1 MGQLQGEQGAS
12 PQWGLRSVD
21 RDSVEL
27 SGSAD
32 QSSRQ
37 SKSQPGVPTF
47 CPPASSPRL
56 GTYRSAQPGNGSWM
70 HSPLSG
76 PQVSCWALLGRHT
89 VLPTPSPVGS
99 CSSDGLPC
107 RPEKDTQSQGMGSRT
122 GTSAGL
128 ELGQL
133 CFGLKMCVISP
144 PKDPAS
150 ALRPEL

>member
-1 MGQLQGEQGAS
+1 MGQLQGDQGTS
-12 PQWGLRSVD
+12 LQWGLRSVD

-32 QSSRQ
+32 HSGRQ

-76 PQVSCWALLGRHT
+76 PQVSRRALLGRHI
-89 VLPTPSPVGS
+89 VLPTRCPVCS
-99 CSSDGLPC
+99 CSSDGLPY
-107 RPEKDTQSQGMGSRT
+107 RPEKDTESQGMGSRT
-122 GTSAGL
+122 GTCAGPQ
-128 ELGQL
+128 LGQL
-133 CFGLKMCVISP
+133 CFGLKVCVISP
-144 PKDPAS
+144 PKD
-150 ALRPEL
+150 